1 MEKFLAEN
9 GDASIRDILKE
20 NDVDD
25 LEVLASM
32 TESDFEKLGIISFGK
47 RRKLVLAIQKLKSIG
62 QNHEPSEQQ
71 QGPCDVPVA
80 LAYEDAAGDGPSLPD
95 AKRKSNID
103 LREALSNTFEGKVLC
118 KHLDNGQTLSS
129 KQRIMLV
136 KIAVA
141 CLVEKYGLW
150 PPSEQKTLLAKN
162 IVNTWPSTKD
172 TTPMMAGHIDWMK
185 FSPPN
190 PTTMKKHITYF
201 KETFHYRRAFIA
213 NLDHSVTDVLDVFPR
228 VQDVDALIAIDFS
241 MMHGDLTADTFISK
255 WSSFREKVMQV
266 GRKEENVTQLVERFK
281 MLTDVDTVCS
291 RVDAVRYLF
300 YNVPEGTHVEGAIE
314 EIKEK
319 GYRQPLIV
327 TIGPPMKPTQFW
339 ICLDH
344 IPVPGGSSVV
354 ESFDK
359 LFKSFFVFG
368 LDYPPVLMN
377 FYEYFAAFVYE
388 VSNASAV
395 KPLVRTF
402 ASSVKAVE

>member
-71 QGPCDVPVA
+71 QGPCDVPEHFYSEHNGTGFIQSRLKNVRTA
-80 LAYEDAAGDGPSLPD
+80 SGERLKKKKKETTNHHIRVPAEDMATD
-95 AKRKSNID
+95 AEEAEID
-103 LREALSNTFEGKVLC
+103 IQ
-118 KHLDNGQTLSS
+118 DMQ
-129 KQRIMLV
+129 
-136 KIAVA
+136 
-141 CLVEKYGLW
+141 EK
-150 PPSEQKTLLAKN
+150 
-162 IVNTWPSTKD
+162 
-172 TTPMMAGHIDWMK
+172 IDWMK

-266 GRKEENVTQLVERFK
+266 GRKEENVTQLVERFEDADRDLCA
-281 MLTDVDTVCS
+281 LTIIIYLLHRPLAKKGQSCS

-300 YNVPEGTHVEGAIE
+300 YNVPEGTHV
-314 EIKEK
+314 
-319 GYRQPLIV
+319 
-327 TIGPPMKPTQFW
+327 
-339 ICLDH
+339 
-344 IPVPGGSSVV
+344 
-354 ESFDK
+354 
-359 LFKSFFVFG
+359 FFFFQ
-368 LDYPPVLMN
+368 L
-377 FYEYFAAFVYE
+377 
-388 VSNASAV
+388 
-395 KPLVRTF
+395 
-402 ASSVKAVE
+402 